1 MILESKED
9 IIKSRVKEPVLKTDP
24 TIVQGQE
31 KIDVNPKDKE
41 VDVAFASVAN
51 NGYIKRFVPYY
62 IYRPP
67 FGFPRRDIDLLN
79 CRRLA
84 KTPFVFSVIK
94 TLLDE
99 ISAAKWD
106 IVANEGFKEEEVEA
120 QVKKI
125 KEFFYNPNGNNQSF
139 RAILRGVCRDIFELD
154 AGVIE
159 KVYNRRGELTQLYT
173 VDGSTILLNPDEHGY
188 LGNRIDYVPVIDFN
202 TLQHNQE
209 AIAHYY
215 TNYLKEQAGYFQYNW
230 TGGIWPVPFG
240 KKELIYIMANDNTDS
255 IYGTSP
261 IQVLYNILLI
271 LLYGSQVNL
280 DMYANNNIPT
290 GMLVM
295 LDANKDQIDA
305 TRQHFQTHTQQ
316 QDMYGNNV
324 KKFFNVPISPKEIS
338 YVDFSF
344 KAKDMQ
350 MLEQQKWY
358 QQLVWSVFG
367 VTPDEM
373 GACYSQ
379 DTRILT
385 DTGFKYYFELSL
397 IDKIATINE
406 KTKELEFI
414 CPSSI
419 HTYYVENRPFHHY
432 LSSGVDILV
441 STNHRMFYRTPKLNN
456 YIMSESKNIK
466 QNKIR
471 LLQGGLNWNG
481 VNIDKIIIPKINY
494 LNPKDKNRHQ
504 QTEFNISD
512 FCEFL
517 GYYLSE
523 GSVLKKMNS
532 KKSYAIKISQTNKEN
547 IKIMHPLLKKLK
559 FRREKTNWCL
569 NNKSLATYLF
579 EFGSANEKYIPELF
593 KNLTK
598 EKLTILLDA
607 LILGDGYR
615 EKDGNSIKYTTSS
628 KRLASDVLEIMC
640 KLGYKTRLNTRFF
653 NNSKWKTSYTVY
665 GNKKYYEPNIT
676 ISKHR
681 KNLNYTGIMWC
692 PHVQNRPFITERNG
706 KIGINYNTDSS
717 NRSTANEQSRIF
729 KRKALAPIFKLLE
742 YHFNTQLVW
751 ELDPTKSVQFKFDDY
766 DIESEFRK
774 AELNE
779 KLLNTTWTLNEI
791 RKKDNMEKLEGE
803 EYDKPK
809 GLAPAGGFG
818 SDMFSGANSN
828 DNQANKD
835 DVKNEERSP
844 EKEDKLFKRT
854 DDDSLT
860 KKSIDT
866 DVPKRTDLEKT
877 LITNYKDLEK
887 QILEMIE

>member
-1 MILESKED
+1 MILESKD
-9 IIKSRVKEPVLKTDP
+9 DVIKSRVKETVLKTEP

-31 KIDVNPKDKE
+31 KIDVNPKDE
-41 VDVAFASVAN
+41 ESNVAVASIQN

-62 IYRPP
+62 IYKPP

-99 ISAAKWD
+99 ISASKWD
-106 IVANEGFKEEEVEA
+106 IVANEGFKEDEVEDK
-120 QVKKI
+120 VKKI
-125 KEFFYNPNGNNQSF
+125 KDFFYNPNGNNQSF

-188 LGNRIDYVPVIDFN
+188 LGNRIDYVPIIDFN
-202 TLQHNQE
+202 TLQQNQE

-324 KKFFNVPISPKEIS
+324 KKFFNVPISPKEIN

-373 GACYSQ
+373 GA
-379 DTRILT
+379 T
-385 DTGFKYYFELSL
+385 
-397 IDKIATINE
+397 
-406 KTKELEFI
+406 
-414 CPSSI
+414 
-419 HTYYVENRPFHHY
+419 
-432 LSSGVDILV
+432 
-441 STNHRMFYRTPKLNN
+441 
-456 YIMSESKNIK
+456 
-466 QNKIR
+466 
-471 LLQGGLNWNG
+471 
-481 VNIDKIIIPKINY
+481 
-494 LNPKDKNRHQ
+494 
-504 QTEFNISD
+504 SD
-512 FCEFL
+512 
-517 GYYLSE
+517 
-523 GSVLKKMNS
+523 
-532 KKSYAIKISQTNKEN
+532 
-547 IKIMHPLLKKLK
+547 
-559 FRREKTNWCL
+559 
-569 NNKSLATYLF
+569 
-579 EFGSANEKYIPELF
+579 
-593 KNLTK
+593 
-598 EKLTILLDA
+598 
-607 LILGDGYR
+607 
-615 EKDGNSIKYTTSS
+615 
-628 KRLASDVLEIMC
+628 
-640 KLGYKTRLNTRFF
+640 
-653 NNSKWKTSYTVY
+653 
-665 GNKKYYEPNIT
+665 
-676 ISKHR
+676 
-681 KNLNYTGIMWC
+681 
-692 PHVQNRPFITERNG
+692 
-706 KIGINYNTDSS
+706 S

-818 SDMFSGANSN
+818 SDMFSGMNSN

-835 DVKNEERSP
+835 DVSNEERSP
-844 EKEDKLFKRT
+844 EKDGKLFQKPDNDDQDKLIKKSL
-854 DDDSLT
+854 DDD
-860 KKSIDT
+860 
-866 DVPKRTDLEKT
+866 VPIKTELEKK
-877 LITNYKDLEK
+877 LMSNYKDLEK
-887 QILEMIE
+887 QIIELVG